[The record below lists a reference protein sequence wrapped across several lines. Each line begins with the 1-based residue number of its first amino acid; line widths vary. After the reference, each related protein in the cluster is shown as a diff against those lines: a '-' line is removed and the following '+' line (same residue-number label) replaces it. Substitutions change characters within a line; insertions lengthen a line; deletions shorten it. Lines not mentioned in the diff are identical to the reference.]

1 MSTKASIA
9 HPVTRVALG
18 DTVAVHS
25 RREALA
31 RAGRRE
37 PPVNFRDHH
46 QRSLHRHPSPRR
58 GRRRRR
64 RVRCEGQSAKL
75 LWILGTLLLIAL

>member
-9 HPVTRVALG
+9 HPVTRVALD

-25 RREALA
+25 RREAQP
-31 RAGRRE
+31 RRSTR

-46 QRSLHRHPSPRR
+46 QRSLASSSPSPTR
-58 GRRRRR
+58 
-64 RVRCEGQSAKL
+64 SA
-75 LWILGTLLLIAL
+75 TSSTRAV